1 MSTQLVAEAR
11 RLADEASTAHQAA
24 VSTAQAIRARI
35 AAAQARQ
42 SEITL
47 LRLAGSTSEADAA
60 EYSVLGGDIG
70 GLQSMLISAEQ
81 AVVASHPEQAQTRL
95 RAAEAEH
102 AREQNE
108 LAFDLLAAQAAKL
121 EEALLSCVA
130 DLYAIGSKTK
140 GPSLCMSWRPS
151 VKLARACAPQGV
163 L

>member
-11 RLADEASTAHQAA
+11 RLADEATSTHQAA
-24 VSTAQAIRARI
+24 VAKAQTIRDRI
-35 AAAQARQ
+35 AATQARQ
-42 SEITL
+42 AEITL

-70 GLQSMLISAEQ
+70 GLQSMLIGAEQ

-102 AREQNE
+102 QREQNE
-108 LAFDLLAAQAAKL
+108 IAFDVLAGQALKL
-121 EEALLSCVA
+121 EEALLACVT
-130 DLYAIGSKTK
+130 DLYNIGSKIK

-151 VKLARACAPQGV
+151 IKLARACAPGV